1 MRSVIIITFF
11 ISLFG
16 CSNFR
21 GLSSVESPEKE
32 ISVLGDLEGNI
43 TRFNDFIDKSEALYR
58 NPDGSLQIR
67 DGHHFVFLGDVMDR
81 GPGSLRIMNDLISL
95 KEQSPDNVTIILGNR
110 DINKLRIMSL
120 MDTNIN
126 KNVHCYIVVPVTGC
140 GLCINSTVEYLLK
153 DFDKLDTNKI
163 TFIVSNGNWL
173 KDSLFN
179 SKVKY
184 YKDKAET
191 IDQLDLHIINVTLI
205 YTNNL
210 KFDSIKSIS
219 SQEAKE
225 IIKFCPQKRK

>member
-1 MRSVIIITFF
+1 MRIRSKFIITGFCF
-11 ISLFG
+11 LLACGHETKEKQQSIE
-16 CSNFR
+16 SN
-21 GLSSVESPEKE
+21 
-32 ISVLGDLEGNI
+32 
-43 TRFNDFIDKSEALYR
+43 
-58 NPDGSLQIR
+58 
-67 DGHHFVFLGDVMDR
+67 
-81 GPGSLRIMNDLISL
+81 L
-95 KEQSPDNVTIILGNR
+95 KADSTIIFSNYLK
-110 DINKLRIMSL
+110 NKHH
-120 MDTNIN
+120 TNIN